1 MSEANYAIG
10 LISQKRVLELV
21 PVSKTQLYRMM
32 NAGEFPSQI
41 TIAKG
46 RIAYDLSEV
55 MAWIEERK
63 KMRSEGAEERRER
76 AVHAVTA
83 SLNFGN
89 GKTSSTSNSAT
100 PRVNVLLQR
109 VEEAGE

>member
-1 MSEANYAIG
+1 MSEANAAIG

-32 NAGEFPSQI
+32 NAGQFPSQI
-41 TIAKG
+41 TVGKG

-55 MAWIEERK
+55 LAWIEQRK
-63 KMRSEGAEERRER
+63 QTRGEGGEMRRER
-76 AVHAVTA
+76 AVHAVA
-83 SLNFGN
+83 ARNSDSRKL
-89 GKTSSTSNSAT
+89 SDISISTD
-100 PRVNVLLQR
+100 PRVNVLLQL